1 MLRPRSMIFT
11 FFGDYVRTRG
21 EEIWVGSIIELLGC
35 FGLSEQAIRSALSR
49 MCRTGWL
56 KVRKVGNRS
65 FYSLT
70 NKSKKMFAEGGR
82 RIYESREAKWEGK
95 WYLLT
100 YFIPEQK
107 RHLRD
112 RLRKE
117 LTWLGFGLLSN
128 ATWISCYD
136 LRSEVSDLVD
146 SLQIMDRV
154 QLFEARYTGFADGRA
169 LVAHCWDLDGI
180 NKKYS
185 AFMSKCRPAYENL
198 RRRLELGEPVEAR
211 ECFVQRV
218 MVINEYRKF
227 PYIDPQLPR
236 ELLADNWLGHDA
248 AALFRE
254 YHNLLSANAEAYF
267 SEVFDKGL
275 QRPATPIGREK
286 PLPAA
291 ASKSQPLPQG
301 PKRGRKRGPR
311 SSNVKREMG
320 MGLTID
326 QLVGFSS

>member
-1 MLRPRSMIFT
+1 MRPRSMIFT
-11 FFGDYVRTRG
+11 FFGDYVSKRG
-21 EEIWVGSIIELLGC
+21 EEIWVGSIIELLEC

-49 MCRTGWL
+49 MCSTGWL

-65 FYSLT
+65 YYSLT
-70 NKSKKMFAEGGR
+70 SKSKKLYAEGGR
-82 RIYESREAKWEGK
+82 RLLEPRDTRWQGK

-117 LTWLGFGLLSN
+117 LAWLGFGLLSN

-136 LRSEVSDLVD
+136 LRSEVASLVD
-146 SLQIMDRV
+146 SLQITDRV
-154 QLFEARYTGFADGRA
+154 QLFEAQYAGFADGRA
-169 LVAHCWDLDGI
+169 LVAHCWDLAGI
-180 NKKYS
+180 NKMYAAFLSKY
-185 AFMSKCRPAYENL
+185 RPAYENL
-198 RRRLELGEPVEAR
+198 RLRLESGEPVEFR

-218 MVINEYRKF
+218 MVVHEYRKF

-236 ELLADNWLGHDA
+236 ELLPDNWLGHEA
-248 AALFRE
+248 ASLFRDF
-254 YHNLLSANAEAYF
+254 HDLLADQAESF
-267 SEVFDKGL
+267 FNEVFEKGTP
-275 QRPATPIGREK
+275 RSATTSGREK
-286 PLPAA
+286 SSGAA
-291 ASKSQPLPQG
+291 GSKAQPLPSSS
-301 PKRGRKRGPR
+301 KRGRKRGSR
-311 SSNVKREMG
+311 SGSVKRGMG